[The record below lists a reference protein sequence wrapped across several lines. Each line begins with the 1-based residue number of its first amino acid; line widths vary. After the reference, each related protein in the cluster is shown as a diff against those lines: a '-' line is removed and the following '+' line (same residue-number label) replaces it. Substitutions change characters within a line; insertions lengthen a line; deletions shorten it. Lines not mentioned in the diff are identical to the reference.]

1 MPQDSVGK
9 DFWLIPVLKTLFNI
23 VNISQG
29 LGSSSWES
37 GTLWFLLS
45 SATIY
50 LIKQKSLVLQLL

>member
-29 LGSSSWES
+29 LGSSKAEL
-37 GTLWFLLS
+37 GIRNPVV

-50 LIKQKSLVLQLL
+50 LIKQKSLVLQHL